1 MMVWFNQ
8 IKSQMFMIIVGIFW
22 IYVCPSDLVGITKK
36 GRLRLTSNSK
46 MHNTKKMQ
54 EVLAK

>member
-1 MMVWFNQ
+1 MMIVSFDQ

-22 IYVCPSDLVGITKK
+22 IYVCPSDLVGINKK
-36 GRLRLTSNSK
+36 WRLLLSNSK

>member
-22 IYVCPSDLVGITKK
+22 IYVCPSDLVGINKK
-36 GRLRLTSNSK
+36 WRLLLTSNSK

>member
-1 MMVWFNQ
+1 
-8 IKSQMFMIIVGIFW
+8 MIIVGIFW
-22 IYVCPSDLVGITKK
+22 IYVCPSDLVGINKK
-36 GRLRLTSNSK
+36 WRLLLSNSK